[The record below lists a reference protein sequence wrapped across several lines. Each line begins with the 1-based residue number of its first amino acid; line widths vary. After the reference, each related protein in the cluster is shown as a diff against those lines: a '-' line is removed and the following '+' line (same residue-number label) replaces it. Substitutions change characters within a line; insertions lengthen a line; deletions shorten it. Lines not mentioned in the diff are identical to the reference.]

1 MKDSNSPRRGRPRKD
16 LAGDVQARILD
27 AAQQLFLEKGYR
39 SASIDDISE
48 TAPASKP
55 TIYAHF
61 PGKEAL
67 FAAVVARAI
76 KGLTDF
82 EGFTPEGR
90 TIEDKLMSLGTAI
103 VEKVIQESLGMV
115 RATIAEA
122 QRFPELSRN
131 VHDAARD
138 RSLTAVSRLLNDATL
153 KLARSP
159 KGPFSSK
166 RSRATAQIFLD
177 LVLLP
182 MLFRSL
188 LGESPKDLKTELSGF
203 VRERVGFFLAACE
216 TDWGALASSRRT

>member
-1 MKDSNSPRRGRPRKD
+1 MTKNNSPKRGRPPKD

-27 AAQQLFLEKGYR
+27 AAQHLFLEKGYR

-48 TAPASKP
+48 MAPASKP

-67 FAAVVARAI
+67 FAAVVARTI
-76 KGLTDF
+76 SGLTDF
-82 EGFTPEGR
+82 EGFVPEGR
-90 TIEDKLMSLGTAI
+90 TLHDKLMSLGTAI
-103 VEKVIQESLGMV
+103 VEQVVEESLGMV

-138 RSLTAVSRLLNDATL
+138 RSVSAVSQLLNDATQ

-159 KGPFSSK
+159 KGPFSGK
-166 RSRATAQIFLD
+166 RSLATAQIFLD
-177 LVLLP
+177 LILLP
-182 MLFRSL
+182 ILFRSL
-188 LGESPKDLKTELSGF
+188 VGETPKELKKELPSF
-203 VRERVGFFLAACE
+203 MRERVGFFLAACE
-216 TDWGALASSRRT
+216 ADWKP

>member
-1 MKDSNSPRRGRPRKD
+1 VKKTNSPKRGRPPKD
-16 LAGDVQARILD
+16 LAGDAQTRILD

-48 TAPASKP
+48 MAPASKP

-67 FAAVVARAI
+67 FAAVVARTI
-76 KGLTDF
+76 SGLTDF

-90 TIEDKLMSLGTAI
+90 TLHDKLMSLGTAI
-103 VEKVIQESLGMV
+103 VERVIEESLGMV

-138 RSLTAVSRLLNDATL
+138 RSVSAVSQLLNEATQR
-153 KLARSP
+153 LARSP
-159 KGPFSSK
+159 KGPFSGK
-166 RSRATAQIFLD
+166 RSLVTAQIFLD
-177 LVLLP
+177 LILLP

-188 LGESPKDLKTELSGF
+188 VGEPPKDLKKELPSF
-203 VRERVGFFLAACE
+203 MRERVGFFLAACE
-216 TDWGALASSRRT
+216 ADWTP

>member
-1 MKDSNSPRRGRPRKD
+1 MKKTISPKRGRPPKD
-16 LAGDVQARILD
+16 LAGDAQTRILD

-48 TAPASKP
+48 MAPASKP

-67 FAAVVARAI
+67 FAAVVARTI
-76 KGLTDF
+76 SGLTDF

-90 TIEDKLMSLGTAI
+90 TLHDKLMSLGTAI
-103 VEKVIQESLGMV
+103 VERVIEESLGMV

-138 RSLTAVSRLLNDATL
+138 RSVSAVSQLLNEATQR
-153 KLARSP
+153 LARSP
-159 KGPFSSK
+159 KGPFSGK
-166 RSRATAQIFLD
+166 RSLATAQIFLD
-177 LVLLP
+177 LILLP

-188 LGESPKDLKTELSGF
+188 VGEPPKDLKKELPSF
-203 VRERVGFFLAACE
+203 MRERVGFFLAACE
-216 TDWGALASSRRT
+216 ADWTP

>member
-1 MKDSNSPRRGRPRKD
+1 MTKKSTPKRGRPPKD
-16 LAGDVQARILD
+16 LAGDVQVRILD

-48 TAPASKP
+48 LAPASKP

-67 FAAVVARAI
+67 FAAVVARTI
-76 KGLTDF
+76 SRLTDF
-82 EGFTPEGR
+82 EGIEPEGR
-90 TIEDKLMSLGTAI
+90 TLHDKLSNLGTTI
-103 VEKVIQESLGMV
+103 VENLIEESLGMV

-138 RSLTAVSRLLNDATL
+138 RSVNAVSQLLNETTQ
-153 KLARSP
+153 KLVRAP
-159 KGPFSSK
+159 KGPFSGK
-166 RSRATAQIFLD
+166 RSLATAQIFLD
-177 LVLLP
+177 LILLP

-188 LGESPKDLKTELSGF
+188 VGETPKELRRELPSF
-203 VRERVGFFLAACE
+203 MRERVGFFLAACE
-216 TDWGALASSRRT
+216 ADWTP

>member
-1 MKDSNSPRRGRPRKD
+1 MTKKSTPKRGRPPKD
-16 LAGDVQARILD
+16 LAGDVQVRILD

-48 TAPASKP
+48 LAPASKP

-67 FAAVVARAI
+67 FAAVVARTI
-76 KGLTDF
+76 SRLTDF
-82 EGFTPEGR
+82 EGIEPEGR
-90 TIEDKLMSLGTAI
+90 TLHDKLSNLGTTI
-103 VEKVIQESLGMV
+103 VENLIEESLGMV

-138 RSLTAVSRLLNDATL
+138 RSVNAVSQLLNETTQ
-153 KLARSP
+153 KLARAP
-159 KGPFSSK
+159 KGPFSGK
-166 RSRATAQIFLD
+166 RSLATAQIFLD
-177 LVLLP
+177 LILLP

-188 LGESPKDLKTELSGF
+188 VGETPKELRRELPSF
-203 VRERVGFFLAACE
+203 MRERVGFFLAACE
-216 TDWGALASSRRT
+216 ADWTP

>member
-1 MKDSNSPRRGRPRKD
+1 MASDF
-16 LAGDVQARILD
+16 VQVRILD

-48 TAPASKP
+48 LAPASKP

-67 FAAVVARAI
+67 FAAVVARTI
-76 KGLTDF
+76 SRLTDF
-82 EGFTPEGR
+82 EGVEPEGR
-90 TIEDKLMSLGTAI
+90 TLHDKLSNLGTTI
-103 VEKVIQESLGMV
+103 VEKLIEESLGMV

-138 RSLTAVSRLLNDATL
+138 RSVNAVSQLLNEATQ
-153 KLARSP
+153 KLARAP
-159 KGPFSSK
+159 KGPFSGK
-166 RSRATAQIFLD
+166 RSLATAQIFLD
-177 LVLLP
+177 LILLP

-188 LGESPKDLKTELSGF
+188 VGETPKELRRELPSF
-203 VRERVGFFLAACE
+203 MRERVGFFLAACE
-216 TDWGALASSRRT
+216 ADWTP

>member
-1 MKDSNSPRRGRPRKD
+1 MTKKNAPKRGRPTKE
-16 LAGDVQARILD
+16 LAGDAQSRILD

-48 TAPASKP
+48 LAPASKP

-67 FAAVVARAI
+67 FAAVVARTI
-76 KGLTDF
+76 SGLTDF
-82 EGFTPEGR
+82 EGFEPEGR
-90 TIEDKLMSLGTAI
+90 TLEDKLMSLGTAI
-103 VEKVIQESLGMV
+103 VEKVIEESLGMV

-138 RSLTAVSRLLNDATL
+138 RSVGAISQLLNQTTQ
-153 KLARSP
+153 KLPRAP
-159 KGPFSSK
+159 KGPFSGK
-166 RSRATAQIFLD
+166 RSVATAQIFLD
-177 LVLLP
+177 LILLP

-188 LGESPKDLKTELSGF
+188 VGETPKDLRRELPSF

-216 TDWGALASSRRT
+216 ADWTP